1 MNSSV
6 SSISSCR
13 PRAQPATPSGLQGLA
28 YDLKAC
34 IPAKPAYLRAAKWR
48 SPLGL
53 LRLCLTVAAWSTGH
67 VVRKLTFH
75 AWGMHARVR
84 EDQALA
90 RFGLTDVSFMHEPH
104 GLSAI
109 LDQDQSGPV
118 SRGREGTA
126 CRHSMRSIDVGC
138 GGATKPHSAFHRRP
152 LASGVH
158 PPVAQIAVPG
168 SWSRSVSCSPAWSD
182 LAHAQVGDMTRATVI
197 DPLGSRHSLFRPAI
211 SPARRPASRPYDR
224 ADRRAA
230 GRAPAEVGQGPPRA
244 GDPTAPGRAPTLR
257 VASTMRDVR
266 HADSGASARTRA

>member
-1 MNSSV
+1 MNSSA
-6 SSISSCR
+6 SSTSSCR

-34 IPAKPAYLRAAKWR
+34 IPDKPAYLRAAKWR

-126 CRHSMRSIDVGC
+126 CRHSMRSIDVGPRRRHE
-138 GGATKPHSAFHRRP
+138 ATLRLPPSSSRQRRP
-152 LASGVH
+152 SPRGTDRCARIV
-158 PPVAQIAVPG
+158 VALRLLQSRAV
-168 SWSRSVSCSPAWSD
+168 
-182 LAHAQVGDMTRATVI
+182 
-197 DPLGSRHSLFRPAI
+197 
-211 SPARRPASRPYDR
+211 
-224 ADRRAA
+224 
-230 GRAPAEVGQGPPRA
+230 
-244 GDPTAPGRAPTLR
+244 
-257 VASTMRDVR
+257 
-266 HADSGASARTRA
+266 